1 VGSIVVWGPDVSG
14 ESYGDGHVAYVEAV
28 EPGKFEISE
37 MNFDAPGG
45 GWDRVDYRW
54 VMDGAG
60 YLGFIY
66 N

>member
-1 VGSIVVWGPDVSG
+1 VGDGG
-14 ESYGDGHVAYVEAV
+14 LGHVAYVEAV

-37 MNFDAPGG
+37 MNFSGVPGG

-54 VMDGAG
+54 VTDGAG

-66 N
+66 NAS